1 MNLCAAANDSP
12 RSGLKQCAQAMPVRY
27 EAPANAVTAY
37 RTLRRGKQS
46 ATEPWTRLPA
56 PRWWVSHA
64 A

>member
-1 MNLCAAANDSP
+1 MNLYAAANDSP
-12 RSGLKQCAQAMPVRY
+12 RSGLTQCAQAMPVRY

-46 ATEPWTRLPA
+46 ATEPWTRRPD
-56 PRWWVSHA
+56 PRGWVGHA